1 MAEIK
6 QQTKRV
12 PALAWVGLLFCACA
26 AIGSDVPLGAQQDCS
41 VADTAHT
48 GFGEIGQVQAMRAA
62 LDKVHQSASQV
73 IEEFERS
80 HARAVRLQRENAA
93 LRDEVKSLHAEMS
106 RLRTVE
112 VGAEQSLTVRAQP
125 GGDAIGSLAH
135 GVVVDVIEC
144 SDGNARR
151 WCHVSAVTGESSASG
166 WVAEDW
172 LNPLLTTR
180 GRSADWVR
188 NGAQG

>member
-62 LDKVHQSASQV
+62 L
-73 IEEFERS
+73 EFSTTEMDFGPCF
-80 HARAVRLQRENAA
+80 VAA
-93 LRDEVKSLHAEMS
+93 
-106 RLRTVE
+106 
-112 VGAEQSLTVRAQP
+112 P
-125 GGDAIGSLAH
+125 GS
-135 GVVVDVIEC
+135 
-144 SDGNARR
+144 
-151 WCHVSAVTGESSASG
+151 
-166 WVAEDW
+166 VA
-172 LNPLLTTR
+172 TTR
-180 GRSADWVR
+180 RLLC
-188 NGAQG
+188 GAWLLLHFC